1 MPEVVNS
8 NSTKYNK
15 STRIRQDMFRIDY
28 KNYSLHSLNDL
39 QCIYHCIEIKILLL
53 TNGVKTSTHLITAN
67 SYR

>member
-1 MPEVVNS
+1 MSEVVSS
-8 NSTKYNK
+8 NSAKYNK
-15 STRIRQDMFRIDY
+15 STRIREHMFRIDY
-28 KNYSLHSLNDL
+28 KNYSLYSPNDL